1 VKRVGIVGAGLGG
14 LSAAVQLAH
23 HGYEVNLYD
32 QQSFTGG
39 KAGVLSLEN
48 FRFDTGPSLLTMP
61 DVFRQL
67 FAEVGAEMDEYLKLV
82 RLNPLCCYYFADGT
96 SLSTY
101 SDPRR
106 TAEEIGAKSRDS
118 AARVLSFFAYS
129 RRIYELS
136 AELFLHKS
144 LHEPSTYADWKTL
157 RSLMLLGRIDPLR
170 SMDQANRSFFRDP
183 RIVQLFNRYATYNGS
198 DPYRLPATFNLIPHV
213 EYEMGGYAVRGG
225 IGALPRAL
233 TRLAEERGVHIHT
246 GVPVEG
252 IQIADQRVRG
262 LTVEGIT
269 IPYDVVVSNAD
280 VLTTYGR
287 LLKRPQSRWA
297 RRYCRLQP
305 SSSALVFY
313 WGLKRTFN
321 QLNVHNIFFS
331 ADYRKEFEH
340 IFLRGECPRDPSV
353 YVNITSKVDP
363 SDAPPNAEN
372 WFVMIN
378 VPPHRG
384 QDWESIA
391 AGIRPIILRR
401 IEAALGTAVE
411 AHIVAESVLT
421 PADIERTGSAFGSLY
436 GLSSNNRLS
445 AFYRHPNR
453 SRRFRGLYFCGGSA
467 HPGGGMPLAVLSGKI
482 AAELVRRYEG

>member
-1 VKRVGIVGAGLGG
+1 
-14 LSAAVQLAH
+14 
-23 HGYEVNLYD
+23 
-32 QQSFTGG
+32 
-39 KAGVLSLEN
+39 
-48 FRFDTGPSLLTMP
+48 
-61 DVFRQL
+61 
-67 FAEVGAEMDEYLKLV
+67 
-82 RLNPLCCYYFADGT
+82 
-96 SLSTY
+96 
-101 SDPRR
+101 
-106 TAEEIGAKSRDS
+106 
-118 AARVLSFFAYS
+118 
-129 RRIYELS
+129 
-136 AELFLHKS
+136 
-144 LHEPSTYADWKTL
+144 
-157 RSLMLLGRIDPLR
+157 
-170 SMDQANRSFFRDP
+170 
-183 RIVQLFNRYATYNGS
+183 
-198 DPYRLPATFNLIPHV
+198 
-213 EYEMGGYAVRGG
+213 
-225 IGALPRAL
+225 L
-233 TRLAEERGVHIHT
+233 TRLAEERGVRIHI
-246 GVPVEG
+246 GMPVEG
-252 IQIADQRVRG
+252 IQIVKRRVQG
-262 LTVEGIT
+262 LTVEGKT
-269 IPYDVVVSNAD
+269 IPYDVVISNAD

-297 RRYCRLQP
+297 RRYRRLQP

-340 IFLRGECPRDPSV
+340 IFLRGECPGDPSV
-353 YVNITSKVDP
+353 YVNITSKIDP
-363 SDAPPNAEN
+363 SDAPTDGEN

-411 AHIVAESVLT
+411 PHIVAESLLT

>member
-1 VKRVGIVGAGLGG
+1 
-14 LSAAVQLAH
+14 
-23 HGYEVNLYD
+23 
-32 QQSFTGG
+32 
-39 KAGVLSLEN
+39 
-48 FRFDTGPSLLTMP
+48 
-61 DVFRQL
+61 
-67 FAEVGAEMDEYLKLV
+67 
-82 RLNPLCCYYFADGT
+82 
-96 SLSTY
+96 
-101 SDPRR
+101 
-106 TAEEIGAKSRDS
+106 
-118 AARVLSFFAYS
+118 
-129 RRIYELS
+129 
-136 AELFLHKS
+136 
-144 LHEPSTYADWKTL
+144 
-157 RSLMLLGRIDPLR
+157 
-170 SMDQANRSFFRDP
+170 MDQANRSFFRDP

-198 DPYRLPATFNLIPHV
+198 DPFRLPATFNLIPHV

-225 IGALPRAL
+225 IAAVPRAL

-262 LTVEGIT
+262 LTVEGIN

-287 LLKRPQSRWA
+287 LLKRPRSRWA
-297 RRYCRLQP
+297 RRYRRLQP

-340 IFLRGECPRDPSV
+340 IFLRGECPGDPSV

-363 SDAPPNAEN
+363 SDAPPNGEN

-411 AHIVAESVLT
+411 PHIVAESVLT

-453 SRRFRGLYFCGGSA
+453 SSRFRGLYFCGGSA